1 VDNLRK
7 STDYNIVFRY
17 ELDDNAGWQ
26 DIQISVVRPGDPSPD
41 GPCANI
47 APSDDFLIARY
58 RHKKAGL
65 FVPTHPPPSLTLIQ
79 GMWWVYWSENGLKF
93 DFSP

>member
-1 VDNLRK
+1 METRESGGRPRTWTGEGFARVREKSNITFVVEDLQI

-47 APSDDFLIARY
+47 APSDDFLIAR
-58 RHKKAGL
+58 
-65 FVPTHPPPSLTLIQ
+65 
-79 GMWWVYWSENGLKF
+79 
-93 DFSP
+93 